1 MAVMKYYMSDR
12 TAKRGHVEYT
22 EGEWFALMGND
33 ITRPYAT
40 AVYQEEMAMDDVPED
55 IREAVAAVVEEKVKR
70 WGLYAERELSADEAL
85 NILSGGDENEKG

>member
-1 MAVMKYYMSDR
+1 MNYYISDQ
-12 TAKRGHVEYT
+12 TAKNGYIKYAES
-22 EGEWFALMGND
+22 EWFALMGND

-40 AVYQEEMAMDDVPED
+40 AVYQEEMEMDDVPED